1 MVSNQK
7 LFSVGN
13 FDFRLQHLLVIG
25 VLALSVSISMMIRST
40 PMTYGF
46 ELFEFDPFFN
56 FRATEY
62 ILENGTD
69 AYFNWIDEKSWH
81 PFGRNVSE
89 TSQVTLHLTAASL
102 YPIFNFGSSLY
113 DFTVLLPLVIGSLTA
128 IVVFAFVRVLGGTT
142 AGLFAALIFSISV
155 PIFSRGLIGW
165 FKSEPLGLLF
175 AFIAM
180 YLFVSG
186 IKFNKGKISLI
197 KLIIAGLFLSL
208 GLSAWGGILFFVI
221 PIVLFYFAL
230 PFLKN
235 NNNFIIWAAP
245 SFSISVI
252 LFSLVFE
259 RTSTFIIGYAGLA
272 LLLPTIFII
281 ITGVVMKFSNERAK
295 IRNCAIILISFIGSG
310 IGISSS
316 GVIELPSFRYLNA
329 VNPFLTNQDSL
340 TDSVAEHMTTSL
352 TLSFT
357 FLSIF
362 LIFAVI
368 GIWFLFSKK
377 TINLKTDMRIFAIFV
392 SIIAIYVS
400 SAFVRLEL
408 FASVGII
415 ILGSIGLAI
424 LTQKIFEQDKQNLTK
439 IIFPAVI
446 ILLFIIPVT
455 LPENNN
461 WLGWADFPPSILNG
475 GSSFTHFSSDDW
487 KEATLW
493 LKQNTPED
501 AIIASWWDY
510 GYWITTLSERTTLA
524 DNATLIDWQI
534 QKLAF
539 TLITNPENSWHI
551 LNSHHSEDVS
561 AFLGNDNI
569 VAFGGVPESEFT
581 KIFHD
586 DYIPKHFG
594 TEENYQ
600 SKMTFKKNYD
610 ELSQNEK
617 SQIDNYLNENL
628 KPKCNVVF
636 KAEENLDLGIIE
648 QSCNPITKGMDADY
662 LLIYLV
668 GERFYPE
675 GINVPLYTL
684 EGGGDE
690 SKKAWFAKIS
700 NHQVSKFI
708 ESDNITPTKF
718 FMENTTLGMLTP
730 FSIYKYV
737 ELNTGR
743 TFDTYQNGFIPV
755 YVSDLKF
762 KDPETDPFYL
772 VYASPSFY
780 SQDPGIMSAVLI
792 YKINH
797 DYNPQN

>member
-40 PMTYGF
+40 PTTYGF

-56 FRATEY
+56 YRATEY

-69 AYFNWIDEKSWH
+69 AYFNWVDEKSWH

-89 TSQVTLHLTAASL
+89 TSQVALHFTAASL

-113 DFTVLLPLVIGSLTA
+113 DFTIMLPLVAGSLTA
-128 IVVFAFVRVLGGTT
+128 IAVFAFVRVLGGTT
-142 AGLFAALIFSISV
+142 AGLFAALIFSISI

-165 FKSEPLGLLF
+165 FKSEPLGLFF

-186 IKFNKGKISLI
+186 LKFNKGKTSLI
-197 KLIIAGLFLSL
+197 KLIIAGFFLSL
-208 GLSAWGGILFFVI
+208 GFSAWGGILFFVI

-235 NNNFIIWAAP
+235 KDNFIMWAAP
-245 SFSISVI
+245 TFSISLI
-252 LFSLVFE
+252 SFSLIFE
-259 RTSTFIIGYAGLA
+259 RTSTFIIGYAGIA
-272 LLLPTIFII
+272 ILLPTIFVIVSGI
-281 ITGVVMKFSNERAK
+281 VMKFSNESTK
-295 IRNCAIILISFIGSG
+295 IRNSIILLVSFIASG
-310 IGISSS
+310 IGILNS
-316 GVIELPSFRYLNA
+316 GLIGLPSFRYLNA
-329 VNPFLTNQDSL
+329 VNPFLTTQDSL

-352 TLSFT
+352 SLSFT
-357 FLSIF
+357 FLSVF

-377 TINLKTDMRIFAIFV
+377 TINLKIDMRIFAIFI

-424 LTQKIFEQDKQNLTK
+424 LTQKIFEQNKQNLTK
-439 IIFPAVI
+439 IIFPTVI
-446 ILLFIIPVT
+446 IILFIIPLT
-455 LPENNN
+455 MPENNT
-461 WLGWADFPPSILNG
+461 WLTWADFPPSILNG
-475 GSSFTHFSSDDW
+475 GSSYSNFSSNDW
-487 KEATLW
+487 KDAMFWIKE
-493 LKQNTPED
+493 NTPED

-510 GYWITTLSERTTLA
+510 GYWITTLSERTTIV

-534 QKLAF
+534 EKMAYS
-539 TLITNPENSWHI
+539 LITTPDNSWNI
-551 LNSHHSEDVS
+551 LSSDYNTTITSSLS
-561 AFLGNDNI
+561 
-569 VAFGGVPESEFT
+569 SEFLDPAFIDKPNFT
-581 KIFHD
+581 PTD
-586 DYIPKHFG
+586 NPDCVSPK
-594 TEENYQ
+594 N
-600 SKMTFKKNYD
+600 
-610 ELSQNEK
+610 
-617 SQIDNYLNENL
+617 NL
-628 KPKCNVVF
+628 PGNPTNF
-636 KAEENLDLGIIE
+636 
-648 QSCNPITKGMDADY
+648 CNPIIRGMDADY
-662 LLIYLV
+662 VLIYLA
-668 GERFYPE
+668 GERFFLNGMNIP
-675 GINVPLYTL
+675 IYTL

-690 SKKAWFAKIS
+690 SKKTWYAKIS

-708 ESDNITPTKF
+708 EDDNITPTPYY
-718 FMENTTLGMLTP
+718 MENSTLGMLTP
-730 FSIYKYV
+730 FSIFKYV
-737 ELNTGR
+737 EPNTGR
-743 TFDTYQNGFIPV
+743 TFDKYQSGLIPV
-755 YVSDLKF
+755 YVNDLKF
-762 KDPETDPFYL
+762 RDPDNDPFYL
-772 VYASPSFY
+772 VYASTSFY
-780 SQDPGIMSAVLI
+780 NKEPGIMSTVLI